1 MYSIITRRMNDFDR
15 LWNAFDA
22 PFYTDETSAIPFRA
36 DLQDVGDSFVLTAE
50 LPGFDKE
57 DIHLS
62 VDAGVLTIQAQHSAN
77 RQQNQ
82 NGWVLQERHT
92 GSYSRTFTLNDIQE
106 DAITASYKDGI
117 LTLTLPKAR
126 PAAPQRREI
135 NIC

>member
-1 MYSIITRRMNDFDR
+1 MYTMIPTRHMNDFDTMFYATD
-15 LWNAFDA
+15 NA
-22 PFYTDETSAIPFRA
+22 TLPFRT
-36 DLQDVGDSFVLTAE
+36 DLQDTGDSFILTAE

-62 VDAGVLTIQAQHSAN
+62 VNAGVLTIQAQHSAD
-77 RQQNQ
+77 QQRSS

-106 DAITASYKDGI
+106 DAITANYKDGI

-135 NIC
+135 T

>member
-1 MYSIITRRMNDFDR
+1 MYTLISNRHMNDFD
-15 LWNAFDA
+15 N
-22 PFYTDETSAIPFRA
+22 PFYATENTVLPFRT
-36 DLQDVGDSFVLTAE
+36 DLQDAGDSFVLTAE

-62 VDAGVLTIQAQHSAN
+62 VNAGVLTIEAQHSAD
-77 RQQNQ
+77 QQRNQ

-117 LTLTLPKAR
+117 LTLTLPKTR

-135 NIC
+135 TIG

>member
-1 MYSIITRRMNDFDR
+1 MYTLIPNRHTNHFD
-15 LWNAFDA
+15 NM
-22 PFYTDETSAIPFRA
+22 FYATENTVLPFRT
-36 DLQDVGDSFVLTAE
+36 DLQDTGDSFVLTAE
-50 LPGFDKE
+50 LPGFEKE

-62 VDAGVLTIQAQHSAN
+62 VNAGVLTIEAQHSTD
-77 RQQNQ
+77 QQRNQ

-126 PAAPQRREI
+126 PAYHQRREI
-135 NIC
+135 TIDKTT